1 MVYTVTWIVE
11 FTRYEHEAFME
22 EIFLYVENVL
32 SVWHYLMLLKLED
45 LAIVASLNHE
55 LVKTIREHN
64 LFCLTANIHDEMLM
78 MIRLVL
84 SFLWLVIEHYVVFVF
99 HIEFYQ
105 FFLDDNVASRVLL
118 DMFKVILR
126 MIPVKYMNLVERPTL
141 HGNEHSWSRIFLR
154 VILGEQL

>member
-1 MVYTVTWIVE
+1 
-11 FTRYEHEAFME
+11 ME

-84 SFLWLVIEHYVVFVF
+84 SFL
-99 HIEFYQ
+99 
-105 FFLDDNVASRVLL
+105 
-118 DMFKVILR
+118 
-126 MIPVKYMNLVERPTL
+126 
-141 HGNEHSWSRIFLR
+141 
-154 VILGEQL
+154 